1 MELEMMQE
9 YINQGN
15 VLLSAGNPEQALV
28 YFEKAEK
35 VMPNKTEVYLNKGI
49 AYAHMD
55 KLDDAEKTFKKA
67 LLVDKKC
74 GEAYFHMGC
83 MSGLKGDLTQ
93 GIQHLD
99 TAIVNGYQNS
109 QVFFT
114 LGMMYEEMDNPNM
127 ALRNYNK
134 ALLLEPVNVE
144 VHIQKANLL
153 IHNQRREE
161 AVEALN
167 SMIQNCPEYFEGYH
181 LKCSVLS
188 EIGKYD
194 EAVKVLEHGLEMFP
208 EEVGFEIDKAR
219 ILVLQEKLDEA
230 KLILQELETKNNEE
244 WKREILLELARINGI
259 QENAE
264 QTKYYLEKAYK
275 ECKVDGKVDDE
286 VCYLLMSVYIAEKEY
301 KKVIPMAKDLIGS
314 SSNET
319 YVNIAYFYN
328 AESLRMLGEEV
339 AANEA
344 YEATIKKC
352 RATVLA
358 NPAAVDSYMIR
369 ALSLHRTGK
378 HEQALEMIDYV
389 IAISPKSAELHT
401 AKATILKDLGR
412 MEEMQKEVEIVNEI
426 GGKLSAIASAL

>member
-15 VLLSAGNPEQALV
+15 TLLSVGNPEQALV

-35 VMPNKTEVYLNKGI
+35 VMPNRVEVYLNKGI
-49 AYAHMD
+49 ALAHME

-83 MSGLKGDLTQ
+83 MAALKGDLAQ
-93 GIQHLD
+93 GIQQLD
-99 TAIVNGYQNS
+99 TAIVYGYHNA
-109 QVFFT
+109 QVLFT

-144 VHIQKANLL
+144 VNIQKVNLL
-153 IHNQRREE
+153 IQNQRREE

-167 SMIQNCPEYFEGYH
+167 HMIQNCPEYFEGYH
-181 LKCSVLS
+181 LKCRVLS
-188 EIGKYD
+188 ELGKYD
-194 EAVKVLEHGLEMFP
+194 EAVNVLEQGLKMFP
-208 EEVGFEIDKAR
+208 EELGFEIDKAR
-219 ILVLQEKLDEA
+219 ILVTQEKLDEA
-230 KLILQELETKNNEE
+230 KKALLELETKNNEE
-244 WKREILLELARINGI
+244 WKREILLELARVYGI
-259 QENAE
+259 QEDAE
-264 QTKYYLEKAYK
+264 RTKYYLEKAYK
-275 ECKVDGKVDDE
+275 ECMVDGKADEE

-301 KKVIPMAKDLIGS
+301 KKVIPMAKDLMNT
-314 SSNET
+314 SNET
-319 YVNIAYFYN
+319 YANIACFYN
-328 AESLRMLGEEV
+328 AESLRMLGEEI
-339 AANEA
+339 AAKEA

-389 IAISPKSAELHT
+389 IAIAPKSAELHT

-412 MEEMQKEVEIVNEI
+412 MEEMQKEVALVNEI
-426 GGKLSAIASAL
+426 GGKLSTIASSL